1 MIPSILIDHYRSN
14 SRMKD
19 ASTPRTWMLILFIL
33 LGGTPLFAQPQNI
46 QPQNDIVIVGQ
57 VVDSEDLPIPGAS
70 VVLYEGESKQTIIRG
85 TTSGQDGS
93 FSLRGNEGDRYL
105 VISFVSMQSFERS
118 VTLENGDTL
127 DLESITLTERQTELD
142 EVVVRGERS
151 YMTMDY
157 NSRTFHV
164 GDDVIS
170 MGGSAL
176 EVLDNVP
183 SVSTDFEGNVS
194 LRGSQGVQIL
204 INGRPSNL
212 VRSGTDALS
221 SVPANLI
228 REVEVITNPSA
239 RYAAEGTGGIINII
253 LVEGAELGF
262 NGTIRANTGHPQDHG
277 LGVNLNYQR
286 GSINWFAN
294 IDGEYESRP
303 RSRRIYQSFH
313 ADTTYA
319 YLEEGDFDNQSREG
333 SALLGADIYLPKSQI
348 LTFSGR
354 IDQERGDSDNDVRY
368 TDYDPTDPQVYRE
381 IDENWDLIQQIQ
393 RQDTEIEKERD
404 YEVRAQ
410 YERQFD
416 GRDHILQ
423 ADLNYEFGWENEDA
437 LLNEEILLG
446 SATPRDQRSFSEEF
460 YQDLRFDVDYEQPIG
475 EHARLEAG
483 LRSTVDWIENDY
495 TVEEFRNGNW
505 QAPDEPIG
513 LADNFNYMENV
524 NALYATYS
532 GDLGSITYQTG
543 LRAENTRIE
552 TRLDQTG
559 QQSDQNYLNLFP
571 SLFLSYA
578 FNEQNTVQGSYSRRI
593 SRPWSRMLLPFTEI
607 TDSRNRNMGNPDLKP
622 EFGHSFELGYLRYW
636 EGGSI
641 LNNLYYRHRT
651 DVIERVSETDGVGI
665 TTRQP
670 INLATED
677 AWGIEFTLDQRLFE
691 SLNFSGSFNIY
702 QYEREGAYQGE
713 DYSSNSSSFYT
724 RGRLRWQFLP
734 GWNAQSFAYYRGAR
748 QTTQGRDGSSFFMG
762 AGISKRLMDRR
773 LTISMNIWD
782 LFNSRASEDEVIE
795 PNSYTLRDNSWS
807 NRTVRFNIRY
817 NLGG

>member
-1 MIPSILIDHYRSN
+1 MLPTVQSVCTLLYRKIGLSMRSRLFGLLVLAPFISVAIPAYTL
-14 SRMKD
+14 
-19 ASTPRTWMLILFIL
+19 
-33 LGGTPLFAQPQNI
+33 AQEI
-46 QPQNDIVIVGQ
+46 QITGR
-57 VVDSEDLPIPGAS
+57 VVNAEEQPIPGAS
-70 VVLYEGESKQTIIRG
+70 VVLYENETKETIIRG
-85 TTSGQDGS
+85 TTSGEDGT
-93 FSLRGNEGDRYL
+93 FSLRAEPGDSYL
-105 VISFVSMQSFERS
+105 AITFVSMHPVEQAVS
-118 VTLENGDTL
+118 LENGETL
-127 DLESITLTERQTELD
+127 ELETVTLVQEETELD
-142 EVVVRGERS
+142 EVTVEGERS

-164 GDDVIS
+164 GEDVTS

-183 SVSTDFEGNVS
+183 SVTTDFEGNVS

-239 RYAAEGTGGIINII
+239 RYAAEGTGGIINIK
-253 LVEGAELGF
+253 LVEGVDLGF
-262 NGTIRANTGHPQDHG
+262 NGTVRANTGWPQDHG
-277 LGVNLNYQR
+277 LGVNLNYQK
-286 GSINWFAN
+286 GNINWFAN
-294 IDGEYESRP
+294 IDGEYEARP

-319 YLEEGDFDNQSREG
+319 YLEEGDFDNQEREG
-333 SALLGADIYLPKSQI
+333 SAHIGADIYLPQSQI

-354 IDQERGDSDNDVRY
+354 INQERGDSDNDVRY
-368 TDYDPTDPQVYRE
+368 TDYDPAEPQVFRE
-381 IDENWDLIQQIQ
+381 IDENWDLLQQVR
-393 RQDTEIEKERD
+393 RQDEEIEREQD

-416 GRDHILQ
+416 GQDHILQ
-423 ADLNYEFGWENEDA
+423 ADLDYEFGWENEDA

-446 SATPRDQRSFSEEF
+446 SATPRDQRSFSEEL
-460 YQDLRFDVDYEQPIG
+460 YRDLRFDVDYEQPLG
-475 EHARLEAG
+475 ENARLEAG
-483 LRSTVDWIENDY
+483 LRSTVDWIDNDY
-495 TVEEFRNGNW
+495 TVEEFRSGTW
-505 QAPDEPIG
+505 QPPEEPIG
-513 LADNFNYMENV
+513 IADNFRYMENV
-524 NALYATYS
+524 NALYSTYS
-532 GDLGSITYQTG
+532 GNLGDMTFQAG

-552 TRLDQTG
+552 TRLDQTD

-571 SLFLSYA
+571 SLFLSYS
-578 FNEQNTVQGSYSRRI
+578 FNEENSLQGSYSRRI

-607 TDSRNRNMGNPDLKP
+607 TDSRNRNMGNPDLRP
-622 EFGHSFELGYLRYW
+622 EFGHSMELGYHRYW

-641 LNNLYYRHRT
+641 LNNVYYRYRT
-651 DVIERVSETDGVGI
+651 DVIERVSRTDRLGV

-670 INLATED
+670 INLATEN
-677 AWGIEFTLDQRLFE
+677 AWGVEFTLDQRLFDKM
-691 SLNFSGSFNIY
+691 NFSGSFNLF
-702 QYEREGAYQGE
+702 QYDREGEFEGE
-713 DYSSNSSSFYT
+713 DYTSSSSSFYT

-734 GWNAQSFAYYRGAR
+734 GWNAQSFAYFRGSR

-773 LTISMNIWD
+773 LTISMNVWD
-782 LFNSRASEDEVIE
+782 LFNSRTSEDEVIE
-795 PNSYTLRDNSWS
+795 PDSYTLRDNSWS

-817 NLGG
+817 NLGR